1 MKTKINKKKIKK
13 VLRIILLVF
22 LFLYILT
29 FVYHGFLKP
38 LPQGISY
45 EGSVYNVSEKDID
58 FLYDLTYLNNSA
70 NKQTQQEIFDKV
82 FEIVDNSNNFIV
94 LDFFLFNSDYSE
106 QVKFKNL
113 TDTLKD
119 KLIEKKESNPD
130 IKIIF
135 ITDEINNFY
144 GSYTSDEIKELRN
157 NGIEVVI
164 TDLTKLRD
172 SNPTYSALWRVLF
185 QWFGTSGD
193 GWITH
198 PLGNAEKKVTLRSY
212 LKLLNTKANHRKVI
226 VADSE
231 NGTISLVT
239 SGNPHD
245 ASSRHS
251 NIALLIKG
259 DISKDIIETELAVAQ
274 FSGYKNTM
282 IEYNP
287 ILNFNSGDISVQ
299 VLTEGKIRDN
309 LIDDIN
315 SLEKG
320 DSIDLAMFYL
330 SDRKIINPILAAA
343 ERDVEIR
350 IILDPNKDAFAREK
364 NGIPNRQVAYELI
377 KKSNGKIK
385 IRWYD
390 TKGEQ
395 FHTKMIIIKKGDKII
410 VYIGSANY
418 TKRNIGDLNL
428 ETDIKLTASKEKN
441 ISKEIE
447 SYFDMLWNNENDNY
461 TIDFSQYEDPS
472 KMKYLLYR
480 FQEASGFSSF

>member
-1 MKTKINKKKIKK
+1 MKKHKLNKKKVKK
-13 VLRIILLVF
+13 SVKIVLLVF
-22 LFLYILT
+22 LFLYIIT
-29 FVYHGFLKP
+29 FIYHGFLKP
-38 LPQGISY
+38 LPEGISY
-45 EGSVYNVSEKDID
+45 EGLVYNVSENDID
-58 FLYDLTYLNNSA
+58 FLYDLTYLDSSG
-70 NKQTQQEIFDKV
+70 NKQTKQEIFDNV
-82 FEIVDNSNNFIV
+82 FKIVDNSDKFIV

-113 TDTLKD
+113 TDMLKD
-119 KLIEKKESNPD
+119 KLIQKKKSNPD
-130 IKIIF
+130 IIIIF

-144 GSYTSDEIKELRN
+144 GSYTSDEIRELREN
-157 NGIEVVI
+157 DIDVVI
-164 TDLTKLRD
+164 TDLKELRD
-172 SNPTYSALWRVLF
+172 SNPTYSTLWRVLF

-193 GWITH
+193 GWITQ
-198 PLGNAEKKVTLRSY
+198 PLGNAEKEVTLRSY

-231 NGTISLVT
+231 NNTISLVT

-251 NIALLIKG
+251 NIALLVKG
-259 DISKDIIETELAVAQ
+259 DISKDIIESELAVAR
-274 FSGYKNTM
+274 FSGYKSM
-282 IEYNP
+282 IEYNSIP
-287 ILNFNSGDISVQ
+287 SSNSGDLSVQ
-299 VLTEGKIRDN
+299 ILTEGKIRDN
-309 LIDDIN
+309 LIKDID

-320 DSIDLAMFYL
+320 DYIDLVMFYL
-330 SDRKIINPILAAA
+330 SDRKIIKSVLKAS
-343 ERDVEIR
+343 ERGVDIR

-390 TKGEQ
+390 TRGEQ
-395 FHTKMIIIKKGDKII
+395 FHTKMIIIKKGDTII
-410 VYIGSANY
+410 FYIGSANY

-428 ETDIKLTASKEKN
+428 ETDVKLAASTEKN
-441 ISKEIE
+441 ISREIE
-447 SYFDMLWNNENDNY
+447 SYFDMLWNNKDGNY
-461 TIDFSQYEDPS
+461 TIEFSSYEDSS